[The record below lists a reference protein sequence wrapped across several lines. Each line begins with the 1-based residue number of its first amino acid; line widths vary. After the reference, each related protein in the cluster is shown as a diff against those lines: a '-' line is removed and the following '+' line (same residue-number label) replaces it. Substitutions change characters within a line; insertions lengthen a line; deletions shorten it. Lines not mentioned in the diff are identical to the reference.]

1 LCLGG
6 INLHKIIYTA
16 SFTRI
21 LINLGGFVMRIRQIY
36 EDAINEVLKQ
46 ESSNEAYIDRRN
58 DNVIILSSS
67 LSTEEKRTAVSEY
80 LDEYYNDTDEA
91 LIDRILSE
99 PIQVLQYYK

>member
-1 LCLGG
+1 
-6 INLHKIIYTA
+6 
-16 SFTRI
+16 
-21 LINLGGFVMRIRQIY
+21 MRIRQIY
-36 EDAINEVLKQ
+36 ENAINEVLKQ

>member
-1 LCLGG
+1 
-6 INLHKIIYTA
+6 
-16 SFTRI
+16 
-21 LINLGGFVMRIRQIY
+21 MRIRQIY

>member
-1 LCLGG
+1 
-6 INLHKIIYTA
+6 
-16 SFTRI
+16 
-21 LINLGGFVMRIRQIY
+21 MRIRQIY
-36 EDAINEVLKQ
+36 ENAINEVLKQ

-58 DNVIILSSS
+58 DNVIIISSS